1 MIEFVDDINFDSQD
15 DLPSEIDFSQL
26 RQVEN
31 PIKKSVS
38 VNLDSDL
45 AIHFKSSKELNKFLR
60 LQLKSLELIR

>member
-31 PIKKSVS
+31 PIK
-38 VNLDSDL
+38 
-45 AIHFKSSKELNKFLR
+45 
-60 LQLKSLELIR
+60 

>member
-1 MIEFVDDINFDSQD
+1 MIEFDNVKDFDSQD